1 MTSNDLSLRHLRA
14 TAWGTL
20 AALVAWF
27 AFSAVSAVR
36 SLEVEPIPDVVPS
49 AAPRPK
55 HDDTRPTVAVLL
67 SQAGTEVTDF
77 LAPYAIFAASE
88 RFNVYALA
96 PDASVAPTNGG
107 LGIRPHMTLGQ
118 FDVTH
123 HGGADLVV
131 IPNVL
136 DPENTALTSW
146 VTRQAQR
153 GAVVASIC
161 EGARLLARTGLL
173 DGREATTHFAALGSL
188 RRAHPE
194 VRWRKDVRFIDAGP
208 VVTSAGVTASLDIAL
223 HLVERLAGIEAREQA
238 QARLGIPPLEAIAVE
253 APSLSLSN
261 VLPGLGNAMFAW
273 PKQELHVPLF
283 DEIDELELAAVLDT
297 YSRTFA
303 ASTVTTS
310 EDRLGVQSRHGLI
323 LVPMRD
329 ASASGSGRS
338 LVEVGDIADEGFAFD
353 RALRDVGERFG
364 GATAQLVADQIEYP
378 AWHLQLSAVPDPLA
392 PRFGVFLLVAFA
404 GAACGRGLSALR
416 R

>member
-1 MTSNDLSLRHLRA
+1 MTSNDHSLRHLRA
-14 TAWGTL
+14 AAWGTL
-20 AALVAWF
+20 AALVVWF
-27 AFSAVSAVR
+27 AFAAVSTVR
-36 SLEVEPIPDVVPS
+36 SLDVAPIPDVDPI

-55 HDDTRPTVAVLL
+55 HDDSRPTVAVLM

-88 RFNVYALA
+88 HFNVYALA
-96 PDASVAPTNGG
+96 PTASVAPTNGG
-107 LGIRPHMTLGQ
+107 LGIRPHMTLAE

-136 DPENTALTSW
+136 DPESAALTSW

-161 EGARLLARTGLL
+161 EGARMLAHTGLL
-173 DGREATTHFAALGSL
+173 DGREATTHVAALGSL
-188 RRAHPE
+188 RRARPE
-194 VRWRKDVRFIDAGP
+194 VRWREDVRFIDAGP
-208 VVTSAGVTASLDIAL
+208 VVTSAGVTASIDVSL

-238 QARLGIPPLEAIAVE
+238 QTRLGIPPLEAIAVE
-253 APSLSLSN
+253 APSLSLTN

-303 ASTVTTS
+303 ASTVTTND
-310 EDRLGVQSRHGLI
+310 ERRAVQSRHGLV
-323 LVPMRD
+323 LVPMR
-329 ASASGSGRS
+329 AAATSGNGRS
-338 LVEVGDIADEGFAFD
+338 LVEVGDVEDEGFAFD

-378 AWHLQLSAVPDPLA
+378 AWHLQLSAVPNPMA
-392 PRFGVFLLVAFA
+392 PRLGVFFLVAFA
-404 GAACGRGLSALR
+404 GAVCGRGLSALR